1 MTFRQLRWG
10 ILGAAILAIITSLP
24 QAYLCYERGSEWN
37 GAYAYFDSDEF
48 AYSAYVNA
56 LIDGRP
62 RRNDPYTGE
71 DGGAYE
77 TLFSIQFIPAY
88 SIAIPARLLG
98 ISASTAFIILVPVIT
113 VASTLILFVFLFEI
127 TQDAFFSA
135 IGAVGVLSFGVLA
148 AQTPL
153 KLFWAPVLF
162 PFLRRYLPAFPFPF
176 FFAMTLFVWR
186 ALIKNSLVYAFVSGL
201 TLVVLIY
208 SYFFLWTAAAAWL
221 VVLLILWVV
230 ARPREYWRVLRV
242 FGVIGLIG
250 VVALVPYLWLLAH
263 RAPVI
268 AQAQLLEF
276 THRPD
281 LFRGSEWYGV
291 AIGIVVSR
299 LVIHNLNW
307 QNPRILFLLS
317 FALAPLMVFN
327 HQVVTGH
334 SLQPFHY
341 DQFIANYWILT
352 AMFLAVGLAAR
363 NLPKRV
369 PIYLAIGSFAVGL
382 ILALHAAASGLDS
395 NREVDRA
402 RSVALKLKGH
412 YGVAFVSGLGTD
424 TLATTAS
431 LPVLW
436 SQYSYTFSHVDLSNE
451 KIRFYKYLYY
461 SGVSAENL
469 TMLLER
475 PGYIVRKETFGADRA
490 NLALK
495 PNSQPITEEDIQQAV
510 QDFSAFSLAF
520 TREQASTP
528 RLSHAVVSPNDNLSN
543 LDRWYER
550 DSGERVGAYMIY
562 RVKLRE

>member
-1 MTFRQLRWG
+1 MTFSQLKWG
-10 ILGAAILAIITSLP
+10 ILAAAILAIITSLP
-24 QAYLCYERGSEWN
+24 QAYLCYEQGSEWN
-37 GAYAYFDSDEF
+37 GAYAYFDRDEF

-62 RRNDPYTGE
+62 RRNNPYTGE

-98 ISASTAFIILVPVIT
+98 VSASTAFIILVPLIT
-113 VASTLILFVFLFEI
+113 VASTLILFVLLFEI
-127 TQDAFFSA
+127 TRHAVFSA
-135 IGAVGVLSFGVLA
+135 VGAVGVLSFGVLA

-186 ALIKNSLVYAFVSGL
+186 ALIKDSLMYSFASGL

-208 SYFFLWTAAAAWL
+208 SYFFFWTAAVAWL
-221 VVLLILWVV
+221 VALLILWVI
-230 ARPREYWRVLRV
+230 ARPREYWKVLQV
-242 FGVIGLIG
+242 FGVIGLLA
-250 VVALVPYLWLLAH
+250 VVALIPYLWSLLH
-263 RAPVI
+263 RTPVI
-268 AQAQLLEF
+268 DRAQLLEL

-281 LFRGSEWYGV
+281 LLRGPELYGL
-291 AIGIVVSR
+291 AIVIFLSR
-299 LVIHNLNW
+299 LVTHNLNW

-317 FALAPLMVFN
+317 FALSPLLVFN

-341 DQFIANYWILT
+341 EQFIANYWILI
-352 AMFLAVGLAAR
+352 ALVLAVGLMAR

-369 PIYLAIGSFAVGL
+369 PIYLAFGSFAVGL
-382 ILALHAAASGLDS
+382 ILGVHAAAGGLDS
-395 NREVDRA
+395 NREVDKA
-402 RSVALKLKGH
+402 RRVALKLKDDQ
-412 YGVAFVSGLGTD
+412 GVAFFSGLGTD

-436 SQYSYTFSHVDLSNE
+436 SQYSYAFSHVDLSDE
-451 KIRFYKYLYY
+451 KARFYKYLYFSGSSAKDLTILLQRQEY
-461 SGVSAENL
+461 S
-469 TMLLER
+469 
-475 PGYIVRKETFGADRA
+475 VRKEVFGADRA
-490 NLALK
+490 NPALK
-495 PNSQPITEEDIQQAV
+495 INSQPITDHDIEQAA
-510 QDFSAFSLAF
+510 QEFAAFSLAF

-528 RLSHAVVSPNDNLSN
+528 LLSHAIVLPNDNLSN

-550 DSGERVGAYMIY
+550 DAGERVGGYIIY
-562 RVKLRE
+562 RLQLK